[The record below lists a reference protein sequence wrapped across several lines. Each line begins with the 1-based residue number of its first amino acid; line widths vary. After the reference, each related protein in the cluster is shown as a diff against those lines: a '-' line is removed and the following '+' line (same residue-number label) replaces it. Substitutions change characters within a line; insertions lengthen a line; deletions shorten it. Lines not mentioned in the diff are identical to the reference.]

1 MNKTIDSVESIVFLW
16 QNSEEISKK
25 TSKKTCVQVVDVLK

>member
-1 MNKTIDSVESIVFLW
+1 MNKTIDSVESIVFLG

-25 TSKKTCVQVVDVLK
+25 PCAEGVDVLK

>member
-1 MNKTIDSVESIVFLW
+1 MNKTIASVESIVFLW

-25 TSKKTCVQVVDVLK
+25 TCVQVVDVLK

>member
-1 MNKTIDSVESIVFLW
+1 MNKTIDFVESIVFLG

-25 TSKKTCVQVVDVLK
+25 NLCPSGGCFKIE